1 MKVKFQYT
9 DWTEWEGPP
18 VQAHLSPDKGVVR
31 MYAFDDFGNCL
42 TFTYQDFYYLYPTV
56 ITGGYKD
63 GGWLFGANS
72 PSREFIL
79 RPGQR
84 GCEGDE
90 IPFELPDHAV
100 VRKGETVSQEEAVK
114 FGLIKSVNEKEL
126 HPKRDVP
133 IKKGCGC
140 D

>member
-1 MKVKFQYT
+1 MRVKFQYT

-18 VQAHLSPDKGVVR
+18 EDAHTSPDKGVVR
-31 MYAFDDFGNCL
+31 MYAFDDFDNCL
-42 TFTYQDFYYLYPTV
+42 TFTYQDFYYLYP
-56 ITGGYKD
+56 KD
-63 GGWLFGANS
+63 GGFLFGANS

-90 IPFELPDHAV
+90 VPFELPESAV

-114 FGLIKSVNEKEL
+114 FGLIKTVDEKEL
-126 HPKRDVP
+126 HPKRNVP
-133 IKKGCGC
+133 IKKTGCGC
-140 D
+140 S